1 MSTATKCG
9 LANFV
14 ENERTKVRS
23 ELPEVMKNIQYKDAD
38 GNLSEAIKYADISGN
53 AVLLDKNKNGFKY
66 WFERLQDKYNILTG
80 NLFSTKDSIKN
91 KMDELEESK
100 KDLADWTGEQLQN
113 LQAMTEDRD
122 LNMMSQN
129 YRHILWSILAII
141 IIIGT
146 LKMTKTNAAA

>member
-1 MSTATKCG
+1 
-9 LANFV
+9 
-14 ENERTKVRS
+14 
-23 ELPEVMKNIQYKDAD
+23 
-38 GNLSEAIKYADISGN
+38 
-53 AVLLDKNKNGFKY
+53 
-66 WFERLQDKYNILTG
+66 
-80 NLFSTKDSIKN
+80 
-91 KMDELEESK
+91 MDELEESK